1 MALVALAGNYI
12 AIMEVT
18 SFSKWEYKQMMDSN
32 NLRNQQSTSKAP
44 TPTWPHSEREKKREG
59 AKMNDEIGFIPQIC
73 RIIVWL
79 QRSTEK
85 TKSKNEKKWDIQ

>member
-1 MALVALAGNYI
+1 
-12 AIMEVT
+12 
-18 SFSKWEYKQMMDSN
+18 
-32 NLRNQQSTSKAP
+32 
-44 TPTWPHSEREKKREG
+44 
-59 AKMNDEIGFIPQIC
+59 MNDEIGFIPQIC